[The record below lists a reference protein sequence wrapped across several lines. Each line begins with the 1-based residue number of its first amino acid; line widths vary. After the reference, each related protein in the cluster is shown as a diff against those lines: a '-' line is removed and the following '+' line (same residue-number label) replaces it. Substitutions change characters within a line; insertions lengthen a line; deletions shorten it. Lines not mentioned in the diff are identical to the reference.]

1 MRQIDKSVILKQIL
15 ELVLMEKVVEIN
27 YWRIMRKVHNIYG
40 NQTLD
45 NLIGN
50 LLKEE
55 SDLKVILSDY
65 LQIKEESKKTK
76 NFLISNQ
83 NTIVD

>member
-27 YWRIMRKVHNIYG
+27 YWRIMRKVHDTYG
-40 NQTLD
+40 NQMLD

>member
-27 YWRIMRKVHNIYG
+27 YWRTMRKVHDTYG
-40 NQTLD
+40 NQMLD

-83 NTIVD
+83 NTVVD